1 MMIFC
6 SVCNYFYPR
15 WLRDEG
21 RREMWRIVWGYDE
34 GKREE
39 KEKEETNRS
48 RDPKWWTNEA
58 RINKGKIYPSPPFPP
73 FPSINHVAV
82 CCVQAH
88 TMLLEA
94 CFQPLRNG
102 HVTTRV
108 SININERIATRN
120 GSHIF
125 ISLSW
130 HNIKPCNFPRVCAIH
145 RGCFVVEKRGLCLNF
160 VRERFKNCITKMT
173 IRNFK

>member
-58 RINKGKIYPSPPFPP
+58 RINKGKIYPSPSFPP

-145 RGCFVVEKRGLCLNF
+145 RRCFVVEKRGFCLNF
-160 VRERFKNCITKMT
+160 VEI
-173 IRNFK
+173 